1 MTARSVEQ
9 HAQHVAELLAPLHE
23 RPAEEIPL
31 GEALGRVLAADVHS
45 PVDLPLFRNS
55 QMDGYAVDAASVA
68 SVPAVLPV
76 RGVIAAGPA
85 EATTHTPVPPTGS

>member
-9 HAQHVAELLAPLHE
+9 HTQHVAELLATLHE

-31 GEALGRVLAADVHS
+31 GEALGRALAADVHS

-55 QMDGYAVDAASVA
+55 QMDGYAVDAESVA
-68 SVPAVLPV
+68 SVPAVRSEERRV
-76 RGVIAAGPA
+76 WK
-85 EATTHTPVPPTGS
+85 